1 MQGTADDER
10 SHSFESKEGQAPAE
24 LCHEVL
30 LTQEH
35 LAEEPPASSC
45 PDAAEMSYAIASW
58 DTTFRLALLRT
69 TGQPAFWF
77 FLTWVVC
84 SHR

>member
-1 MQGTADDER
+1 MQGTADDEL
-10 SHSFESKEGQAPAE
+10 SQCFAPQDAHAQAE

-35 LAEEPPASSC
+35 LAEESVPGSA
-45 PDAAEMSYAIASW
+45 PDAGDVSYAIARW

>member
-1 MQGTADDER
+1 MQGTADDEL
-10 SHSFESKEGQAPAE
+10 SQCFAPQEAHAPPE

-35 LAEEPPASSC
+35 LAEEPAASSC
-45 PDAAEMSYAIASW
+45 PDATEVSCAIARW